1 MPETITTKTK
11 TKKKQSLVLRNK
23 INWDKLSYQE
33 MVNKVEVL
41 AGPKPGLPKDLPT
54 VEWSPQA
61 LQVLKERYFL
71 KNDKGEVIENVSE
84 MCWRVAWELARSEV
98 KFGKSRQ
105 EVIAYA
111 RTYYELMM
119 KREFLPN
126 SPTLMNAG
134 KGNGLQYSAC
144 YVIPVEDSLTGIFDG
159 IKWQAIV
166 HQSGGGTGFSF
177 SRLRPAGSRG

>member
-1 MPETITTKTK
+1 MPEIIVTRSVTQKKTK
-11 TKKKQSLVLRNK
+11 NK
-23 INWDKLSYQE
+23 INWESLSYE
-33 MVNKVEVL
+33 DMVNKVEEL
-41 AGPKPGLPKDLPT
+41 AGPKPNLPTDLPV

-61 LQVLKERYFL
+61 IQVLKERYFL
-71 KNDKGEVIENVSE
+71 KDSEGKPIENVSE

-119 KREFLPN
+119 TRQFLPN

-134 KGNGLQYSAC
+134 KGNGLQSSAC
-144 YVIPVEDSLTGIFDG
+144 YVIPVENCLIGMFDG
-159 IKWQAIV
+159 IKWQAI
-166 HQSGGGTGFSF
+166 F
-177 SRLRPAGSRG
+177 